1 MYEESEKTNTFCVV
15 GAGGHLTCDLTTGDV
30 VECIALK
37 SRNNA
42 VSYKEIKRIDVR
54 DLKKYLGPI
63 PAKGSTVDIL
73 AVGVWLA
80 DGTYEPKIE
89 IKEEE

>member
-1 MYEESEKTNTFCVV
+1 MYKEAEKTNTFCVV

-30 VECIALK
+30 IECWTW
-37 SRNNA
+37 RNA

-89 IKEEE
+89 IEEE